1 MLTWECNY
9 RHAAILY
16 QGLVSHMLPT
26 VIMAITESTKM
37 ARTGS
42 KKPMITFIQG
52 SKSKYKKQRERD
64 SPYVKILT

>member
-1 MLTWECNY
+1 
-9 RHAAILY
+9 
-16 QGLVSHMLPT
+16 MLPT